1 MTCPPEIA
9 AILLE
14 ILYRGIISIRMGA
27 RDPEY
32 CFSEADHLH
41 NLPSLVRDYHPDLL
55 LNYWDVVRPCYL
67 DAVPGAASSWM
78 AESWEQLRP
87 LVESERTR
95 RSG

>member
-14 ILYRGIISIRMGA
+14 ILYRGIVSIRMGA
-27 RDPEY
+27 RDPVY

-55 LNYWDVVRPCYL
+55 LNYWDVDRPCYL

-78 AESWEQLRP
+78 AECWEQLRP
-87 LVESERTR
+87 LVASERTR